1 MKLYATANTA
11 NATGW
16 RKMKISPNPLLWYLL
31 QYAWS
36 EMMNDARLDDQQW
49 GFYDTSPPVRMEETA
64 AKMSLS
70 EGGKVKESSSR

>member
-1 MKLYATANTA
+1 MNACGSYKNANVLKLYANANTA

-36 EMMNDARLDDQQW
+36 EMMNDARLDDQQ
-49 GFYDTSPPVRMEETA
+49 
-64 AKMSLS
+64 
-70 EGGKVKESSSR
+70 